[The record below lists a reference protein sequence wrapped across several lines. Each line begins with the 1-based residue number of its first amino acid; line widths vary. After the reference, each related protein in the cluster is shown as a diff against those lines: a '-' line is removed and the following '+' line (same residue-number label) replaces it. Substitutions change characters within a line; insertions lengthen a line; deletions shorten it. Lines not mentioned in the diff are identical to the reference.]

1 MAVGT
6 ADEFKGHLS
15 GAVNAILVTAGRA
28 KAALTAERDK
38 FQFTAMGAGI
48 HGTTEGRVAAVDHFF
63 NILNDRV
70 TRMKEI

>member
-28 KAALTAERDK
+28 KTALTAEGNK
-38 FQFTAMGAGI
+38 FQFTAMRAAI
-48 HGTTEGRVAAVDHFF
+48 QGTTEGRIAAVDHFF
-63 NILNDRV
+63 NILNDGV

>member
-6 ADEFKGHLS
+6 ADEFKGHPG

-28 KAALTAERDK
+28 KTALTAEGNK
-38 FQFTAMGAGI
+38 FQFTAMRAGI
-48 HGTTEGRVAAVDHFF
+48 HSPTEGRITAVDHFF

-70 TRMKEI
+70 TRM

>member
-28 KAALTAERDK
+28 KTALTAEGNK
-38 FQFTAMGAGI
+38 FQFSAMRAGI
-48 HGTTEGRVAAVDHFF
+48 QGATEGRIAAVDHFF